1 MAWGAAHK
9 GPGIRFVCNSDA
21 VEDPDNRGFWTPLQL
36 FNRWRHNTYK
46 DDREAEMQYLD
57 DVPGTTAAAAA
68 DDDDDDDDDKRA
80 EMGFV
85 S

>member
-46 DDREAEMQYLD
+46 DDREAESD
-57 DVPGTTAAAAA
+57 IVVTHIEA
-68 DDDDDDDDDKRA
+68 
-80 EMGFV
+80 FV
-85 S
+85 EWFECEDSAT